1 MSEEIQNAA
10 QVVPRCML
18 VSVVLNGC
26 LGLGMLF
33 ALLFSLGDIDTI
45 LQTPPLT
52 YPYMPIFLQ
61 AVKNLGGA
69 TAMISLI
76 IILGQCATIAFV
88 ATSSRMYWSFAR
100 DRALPFSG
108 YLGEVSLNEHLR
120 VLPSRC

>member
-10 QVVPRCML
+10 HVVPRCML

-45 LQTPPLT
+45 LETPPLT

-61 AVKNLGGA
+61 AVRNLGGA
-69 TAMISLI
+69 TAMVSLCI
-76 IILGQCATIAFV
+76 VLAMCATIAFV

-100 DRALPFSG
+100 DHALPFSR
-108 YLGEVSLNEHLR
+108 YLGHVSLSHVRKNL
-120 VLPSRC
+120 